1 MSQPTRIAAG
11 SSGRVRPLGLALLL
25 GLGGCAQI
33 LTGEQVVVPSDSLT
47 AQRILGV
54 DVAMDP
60 LLPVAGNVWPEGE
73 PERTTLAT
81 PDTPFRPDA
90 ADSATVPRAAPPRR
104 GSSTPPA
111 LLEPGTTVG
120 RRMVDQQAP
129 MTLMAP
135 PPPPAA
141 APVPRYDGQVIQT
154 PNGPAVTSG
163 GGPAY
168 RTYNLPGGGSGIAT
182 QQGGTTTLLGA
193 DGSITQVPTPR

>member
-11 SSGRVRPLGLALLL
+11 RPRGARPLGLALLL

-90 ADSATVPRAAPPRR
+90 AASPVVPRSSPPRR

-120 RRMVDQQAP
+120 RQAP
-129 MTLMAP
+129 MTLLAP